1 MRLLILPLLLASS
14 LFAENVSY
22 WQITKV
28 KSNDTLNIRAKATYK
43 SAKVTSIPYNAK
55 CVKNHGCGKD
65 IDFESMMN
73 MQEDEVKT
81 FLAQAKEDYCFVE
94 YKGKIGW
101 ANKRY
106 LKASTATCK

>member
-14 LFAENVSY
+14 LLAQNVSF

-28 KSNDTLNIRAKATYK
+28 KSNDALNIRALATYK
-43 SAKVTSIPYNAK
+43 SKKVTSIPYNAQ
-55 CVKNHGCGKD
+55 CVKNHGCGQD
-65 IDFESMMN
+65 ISFEAMMN
-73 MQEDEVKT
+73 MQEDEVKA

-94 YKGKIGW
+94 YKGKFGW

-106 LKASTATCK
+106 LKASTSPCK